1 MEVFVVAKA
10 EGGIGACAS
19 LGYNTIKRVAVAR
32 ARGGES
38 LSLRLNTE
46 VVRQVKN

>member
-1 MEVFVVAKA
+1 MVNAGFDFRTVWRR
-10 EGGIGACAS
+10 S
-19 LGYNTIKRVAVAR
+19 WW
-32 ARGGES
+32 GES